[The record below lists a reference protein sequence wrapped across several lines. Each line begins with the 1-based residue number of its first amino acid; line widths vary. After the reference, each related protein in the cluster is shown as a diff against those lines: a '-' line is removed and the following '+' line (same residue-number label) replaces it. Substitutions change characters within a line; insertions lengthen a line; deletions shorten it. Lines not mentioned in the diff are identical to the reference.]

1 MLNKK
6 NNKSELLVNTNNGIK
21 TTARF
26 FSLTSSYVGS
36 IIQAYK
42 KKYDIR

>member
-1 MLNKK
+1 MVSDNEII
-6 NNKSELLVNTNNGIK
+6 NYFFNTNNGIK